1 MKRVYWFLL
10 LLVVW
15 CIVCATWYM
24 FSIKGLSTDLKYF
37 NPQPRFIAIIEILLM
52 LLIACLIGYA
62 IGWKLREDPVQVLQ
76 ESAQR
81 LEMDNEA
88 LIKIKSEIEQELDRV
103 RRALNQ
109 AQQTFNHNLSQSNET
124 NELLRKELHELNQEV
139 IKLKESQTPN
149 PAVAQLENEL
159 GALRFRLKQLEFQKQ
174 ELEDAN
180 LKLKSEIESH
190 KQSILRSSLVEP
202 MHPFVRPVEMSEKD
216 DLTRIKG
223 IGPFIEKRL
232 NMLGIYTFR
241 QISEFTPETIEHI
254 SKAIEFF
261 PKRILR
267 DNWMGQAKNF
277 CDREK

>member
-1 MKRVYWFLL
+1 MKRVYWLLL
-10 LLVVW
+10 LLVFW
-15 CIVCATWYM
+15 CIGCAIWYM
-24 FSIKGLSTDLKYF
+24 FSVKGLSTDLKYF
-37 NPQPRFIAIIEILLM
+37 NPQSRFIAIVEILLM

-62 IGWKLREDPVQVLQ
+62 IGWKLRQDPIQILQ
-76 ESAQR
+76 ESTHR
-81 LEMDNEA
+81 LEMDNET
-88 LIKIKSEIEQELDRV
+88 LIKTKNEIEQELERV
-103 RRALNQ
+103 RRTLTQ
-109 AQQTFNHNLSQSNET
+109 SQHTFNHNLSQSNET
-124 NELLRKELHELNQEV
+124 NELLRKELTGLNQEI
-139 IKLKESQTPN
+139 IKLKESQTSI
-149 PAVAQLENEL
+149 PAIAQLENEL

-180 LKLKSEIESH
+180 LKLKNEAESQ

-267 DNWMGQAKNF
+267 DNWVEQAKGF
-277 CDREK
+277 L